1 VSKTFFL
8 NNWSK
13 FEVVIDK
20 SCGGTFFP
28 DTVYC
33 INFSN
38 SKNFQQML
46 LCVHRVGFAA
56 EAIAK
61 FVTEKTAVQVVI
73 NVLLLILDR
82 LSLLLLIDSS
92 VVNAYDLFCYFSDLY
107 LID

>member
-1 VSKTFFL
+1 
-8 NNWSK
+8 
-13 FEVVIDK
+13 
-20 SCGGTFFP
+20 
-28 DTVYC
+28 
-33 INFSN
+33 
-38 SKNFQQML
+38 ML